1 MDERTARIIKKLK
14 DCYGAPD
21 TVLRYNNE
29 FELLVAVIL
38 SAQCT
43 DERVNKITPAV
54 FKEYGT
60 PEKMAR
66 ADEENLKKLIYSCGF
81 YNAKA
86 KNLIKASKDIVYKF
100 GGKVPK
106 TQEELMSLSGVGR
119 KTANVLR
126 AVAFGEQAMP
136 VDTHVF
142 RVSHRLGL
150 SDAPTP
156 EKTEMDLVR
165 LIENQQLT
173 ISHHLFIVHGRKT
186 CHAKRPKCEDCC
198 VKEFCVF
205 YEQNIVKTETSR
217 EYI

>member
-21 TVLRYNNE
+21 TALRYNNE

>member
-1 MDERTARIIKKLK
+1 MDKRTARIIKKLK
-14 DCYGAPD
+14 EYYGAPD
-21 TVLRYNNE
+21 TALRYNNE

-54 FKEYGT
+54 FKEYGS

-86 KNLIKASKDIVYKF
+86 KNLINASKDIVNKF
-100 GGKVPK
+100 DGKVPK
-106 TQEELMSLSGVGR
+106 TQEELMSLAGVGR
-119 KTANVLR
+119 KTANVMR

-150 SDAPTP
+150 SNAPTP

-165 LIENQQLT
+165 LIDNQQLT
-173 ISHHLFIVHGRKT
+173 ISHHLFIVHGRQT
-186 CHAKRPKCEDCC
+186 CHARRPKCEDCC
-198 VKEFCVF
+198 VKEFCAF
-205 YEQNIVKTETSR
+205 YEQNIIKKKTS
-217 EYI
+217 